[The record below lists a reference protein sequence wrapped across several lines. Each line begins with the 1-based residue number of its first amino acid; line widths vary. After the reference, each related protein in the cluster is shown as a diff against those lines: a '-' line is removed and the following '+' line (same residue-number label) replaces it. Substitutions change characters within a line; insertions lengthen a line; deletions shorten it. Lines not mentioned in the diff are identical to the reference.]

1 MIWETGDTEGSI
13 VEGTAVDFWALRS
26 PEKSG
31 MLSIQ
36 DYLSNRKEVKH
47 VPPPRQL
54 GTGNDYYPGD

>member
-1 MIWETGDTEGSI
+1 MIWETEDTGGSI

-36 DYLSNRKEVKH
+36 DYLSNGKEVKH
-47 VPPPRQL
+47 VPPPR
-54 GTGNDYYPGD
+54 